1 MSIRLI
7 NIVEENKYF
16 INNNLFLTH
25 RMMKNVSLKKMDM
38 HVHTRFSTEEL
49 DLGVMK
55 ITVNMAGDP
64 VSMYKKA
71 KALGMDFV
79 TFTDHNTID
88 GCLYLKERMP
98 HVDDFVI
105 SEEITTFD
113 PKYKF
118 VIHVN
123 AYNITKLQHRRIT
136 KLREDFPKLI
146 NYLKQ
151 QKILYSYNHPYWHR
165 YYDYIATMPKPM
177 QRVYEIA
184 KNFKI
189 IEGSNSFRLKKQNQ
203 MAKDMARTLKLG
215 TIAGSDCH
223 GESIGRAYT
232 LAKANN
238 IKGFLKEVRAGRTLI
253 KEKNYAFKDF
263 YQECMNIFYINTKKI
278 REEYPSREIR
288 AITKLI
294 LPVAK
299 FFIRRHIRK
308 NTRIQ
313 KKIIR
318 NMKK

>member
-1 MSIRLI
+1 MAE
-7 NIVEENKYF
+7 NI
-16 INNNLFLTH
+16 
-25 RMMKNVSLKKMDM
+25 SLKKMDM

-55 ITVNMAGDP
+55 IIVNMAGDP
-64 VSMYKKA
+64 VSMYRKA
-71 KALGMDFV
+71 KSLGMDFV

-88 GCLYLKERMP
+88 GCLYFLERMP

-123 AYNITKLQHRRIT
+123 AYNITKLQHRRIS

-146 NYLKQ
+146 NYLKEQ
-151 QKILYSYNHPYWHR
+151 NVLYSYNHPYWHR
-165 YYDYIATMPKPM
+165 YYDYIVTVPKPI
-177 QRVYEIA
+177 QRVYELA
-184 KNFKI
+184 KNFQI
-189 IEGSNSFRLKKQNQ
+189 LEGSNSFRLQKQNR
-203 MAKDMARTLKLG
+203 MAKTMAQTLGLNMV
-215 TIAGSDCH
+215 AGSDCH

-232 LAKANN
+232 LAKADN
-238 IKGFLKEVRAGRTLI
+238 IKEFLKEVREGRTLI
-253 KEKNYAFKDF
+253 EGKDYAFKDF

-278 REEYPSREIR
+278 REEYPSKNIG

-294 LPVAK
+294 HPVAK
-299 FFIRRHIRK
+299 FLIKRYIRK
-308 NTRIQ
+308 NMRIQ

>member
-1 MSIRLI
+1 MAG
-7 NIVEENKYF
+7 
-16 INNNLFLTH
+16 
-25 RMMKNVSLKKMDM
+25 VSLKKMDM

-55 ITVNMAGDP
+55 IIVNMAGDP

-88 GCLYLKERMP
+88 GGLYLKERMP

-118 VIHVN
+118 VMHIN
-123 AYNITKLQHRRIT
+123 AYNITKLQHRRII
-136 KLREDFPKLI
+136 KIREDFTKLI
-146 NYLKQ
+146 SYLKEQ
-151 QKILYSYNHPYWHR
+151 NIIYSYNHPYWHR
-165 YYDYIATMPKPM
+165 YYDYIVTVPKPI
-177 QRVYEIA
+177 QRVYELA
-184 KNFKI
+184 KNFRV

-203 MAKDMARTLKLG
+203 MAKDMAQTLKLG

-232 LAKANN
+232 LAKADS
-238 IKGFLKEVRAGRTLI
+238 IKEFLKEVRAGRTLI
-253 KEKNYAFKDF
+253 QEKNYDFKDF

-288 AITKLI
+288 AITNLI
-294 LPVAK
+294 RPVAK
-299 FFIRRHIRK
+299 FCIKRGIRK
-308 NTRIQ
+308 NIRIQ

>member
-1 MSIRLI
+1 MLLKTNFYKLKTFFKSLM
-7 NIVEENKYF
+7 VG
-16 INNNLFLTH
+16 
-25 RMMKNVSLKKMDM
+25 VPLKKMDM

-71 KALGMDFV
+71 KVLGMDFV

-88 GCLYLKERMP
+88 GCLYFLERMP

-105 SEEITTFD
+105 SEEITTSD

-123 AYNITKLQHRRIT
+123 AYNITKLQHRRIS

-146 NYLKQ
+146 KYLKEQ
-151 QKILYSYNHPYWHR
+151 NIVYSYNHPYWHK

-177 QRVYEIA
+177 QRVYELA
-184 KNFKI
+184 KNFRI

-203 MAKDMARTLKLG
+203 MARDMAQTLNLG

-232 LAKANN
+232 LAKADN
-238 IKGFLKEVRAGRTLI
+238 IKGFLKEVRAGRAWTEG
-253 KEKNYAFKDF
+253 KDYEFKDF
-263 YQECMNIFYINTKKI
+263 YQECMNIFYTNSKKI
-278 REEYPSREIR
+278 REEYPSKKIG
-288 AITKLI
+288 AITNLI
-294 LPVAK
+294 RPVAK
-299 FFIRRHIRK
+299 FFIIKYIRK
-308 NTRIQ
+308 NTKIQ

>member
-1 MSIRLI
+1 
-7 NIVEENKYF
+7 
-16 INNNLFLTH
+16 
-25 RMMKNVSLKKMDM
+25 MMKNFSLKKMDM

-118 VIHVN
+118 VIHIN
-123 AYNITKLQHRRIT
+123 AYNITKLQHRRIS
-136 KLREDFPKLI
+136 KLREDFPKLTK
-146 NYLKQ
+146 YLKQ

-203 MAKDMARTLKLG
+203 MAKDMAQALKLG

-232 LAKANN
+232 LAKADS

-294 LPVAK
+294 HPVAK
-299 FFIRRHIRK
+299 FFIRRYIRK
-308 NTRIQ
+308 NMRIQ
-313 KKIIR
+313 KRIIR
-318 NMKK
+318 DMKK